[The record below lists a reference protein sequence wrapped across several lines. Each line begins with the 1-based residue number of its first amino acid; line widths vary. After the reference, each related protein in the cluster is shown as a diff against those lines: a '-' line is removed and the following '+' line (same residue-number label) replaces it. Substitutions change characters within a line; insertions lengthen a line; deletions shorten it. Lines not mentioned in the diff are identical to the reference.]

1 MCSIWKRDVPDLP
14 LEKIEELFS
23 GKILKKLL
31 NVSFTGGEPLLRNDI
46 IDIIKIIISS
56 CKRLSIISIDSN
68 GSMPSILL
76 NTVKEL
82 KHIMPRDLFFA
93 VGISLDGPE
102 GIHDKI
108 RGKNGSYQKALK
120 SLLLLKE
127 FQVTN
132 HDFSVVARCT
142 VSRLNVHYLKELDD
156 TMRRLGLTI
165 NYGPVS
171 ITDSYINSMSLEQD
185 FVMDRD
191 DIDLMSE
198 FLSREARR
206 KKIYGKIIESIRC
219 SQRRM
224 ACLGRFQAV
233 MVEPTG
239 NVYPCGQ
246 SSQLL
251 FGNIY
256 NDSLDSIWISEQAYE
271 GRTKMDAIC
280 SKCLSLCYP
289 ERISQFDI
297 TRAYIKRFM
306 PGNVLDFYRQLRKR

>member
-14 LEKIEELFS
+14 LEKIEELFAA
-23 GKILKKLL
+23 KILKKLL
-31 NVSFTGGEPLLRNDI
+31 NVSITGGEPLLRSDI
-46 IDIIKIIISS
+46 IDIVKIITSS

-68 GSMPSILL
+68 GSMPDILL

-82 KHIMPRDLFFA
+82 RQLMPRYLFFA

-108 RGKNGSYQKALK
+108 RGRKGSYGKALK

-127 FQVTN
+127 YQVN
-132 HDFSVVARCT
+132 NPNFSVVARCT

-156 TMRRLGLTI
+156 AMKQLDLTI
-165 NYGPVS
+165 NYGQVS
-171 ITDSYINSMSLEQD
+171 VTDSYINSMSLEKD
-185 FVMDRD
+185 FVMDHN
-191 DIDLMSE
+191 DIDLMSA
-198 FLSREARR
+198 FLSEQDRHG
-206 KKIYGKIIESIRC
+206 KIYEKTVESIKC

-224 ACLGRFQAV
+224 ACIGRSQTV

-239 NVYPCGQ
+239 NVYPCGE

-256 NDSLDSIWISEQAYE
+256 NDSLDSIWISEQANE
-271 GRTKMDAIC
+271 VRKKMDSTC
-280 SKCLSLCYP
+280 SGCLSLCYP
-289 ERISQFDI
+289 ERISRIDI
-297 TRAYIKRFM
+297 TRAYVKQLL
-306 PGNVLDFYRQLRKR
+306 PGNVLDFYRKLRKR